1 MSAMGGP
8 RRGFAFATAIAV
20 LVGIASPLPAQEAPE
35 PGRGYPA
42 ADWPFAG
49 GDWTSSRHSTLAD
62 ITTENV
68 DRLGGAWVTRLPGGV
83 SSRATPVV
91 DDGVLYLSGGANVFA
106 IDGRTGETVWRWEAD
121 TSDEGVAR
129 VPSWQGVGLG
139 DGLVFVGLRSAE
151 VAALRRETGELVWAA
166 PVGSIPRQSGESVTT
181 APMHARGTVFVGI
194 ANGDSGGQGRVVAL
208 DAATG
213 ERRWTFFVVPRPG
226 EFGHETWPQDSEVW
240 RLGGGG
246 VWLVGAV
253 DPELGMVYF
262 VTGNPVPM
270 YGGEIRAGDNLF
282 TASVLALDMETGE
295 RRWHYQVVRHDIWDA
310 DIATPLLL
318 YEAEMDGRTRK
329 ALAAMRADGHLFL
342 FDRET
347 GEPIV
352 PIEERAVPQDEFLLT
367 APTQPFPAGESIL
380 PGCSFWRDRVP
391 PPFELS
397 CSFYTPPSRE
407 RQDVVALGAPI
418 PMVRVT
424 PMSFSPETGYLYAQG
439 RAHVGRAFRFDD
451 PWISD
456 NRGSGYL
463 RLTLPE
469 SSGVLA
475 AVDGRTGEV
484 AWKHELRGARLAT
497 SGPLTTAGGLLFWG
511 SADGRLEAF
520 DAGTGERLWAF
531 QAGPPGVR
539 LRPGPAVAYAAGGE
553 QRLAMAVGGEL
564 WAFALDGDVPA
575 RPAATEPLDD
585 LVRWIGPPPR
595 ATDTVETA
603 TLVENPI
610 AWSVG
615 GRRNAINEH
624 AFNPVRA
631 RVGVG
636 TRLRFVNNG
645 TMTHTIAAR
654 DGSWTTEA
662 LAPAMSGYV
671 TFDEPGT
678 FLYHCTE
685 HPWAIGEITV
695 EP

>member
-1 MSAMGGP
+1 
-8 RRGFAFATAIAV
+8 
-20 LVGIASPLPAQEAPE
+20 
-35 PGRGYPA
+35 
-42 ADWPFAG
+42 
-49 GDWTSSRHSTLAD
+49 
-62 ITTENV
+62 
-68 DRLGGAWVTRLPGGV
+68 
-83 SSRATPVV
+83 
-91 DDGVLYLSGGANVFA
+91 
-106 IDGRTGETVWRWEAD
+106 
-121 TSDEGVAR
+121 
-129 VPSWQGVGLG
+129 
-139 DGLVFVGLRSAE
+139 
-151 VAALRRETGELVWAA
+151 
-166 PVGSIPRQSGESVTT
+166 
-181 APMHARGTVFVGI
+181 
-194 ANGDSGGQGRVVAL
+194 
-208 DAATG
+208 
-213 ERRWTFFVVPRPG
+213 
-226 EFGHETWPQDSEVW
+226 
-240 RLGGGG
+240 
-246 VWLVGAV
+246 
-253 DPELGMVYF
+253 
-262 VTGNPVPM
+262 
-270 YGGEIRAGDNLF
+270 
-282 TASVLALDMETGE
+282 
-295 RRWHYQVVRHDIWDA
+295 
-310 DIATPLLL
+310 
-318 YEAEMDGRTRK
+318 
-329 ALAAMRADGHLFL
+329 
-342 FDRET
+342 
-347 GEPIV
+347 
-352 PIEERAVPQDEFLLT
+352 
-367 APTQPFPAGESIL
+367 
-380 PGCSFWRDRVP
+380 
-391 PPFELS
+391 
-397 CSFYTPPSRE
+397 
-407 RQDVVALGAPI
+407 
-418 PMVRVT
+418 
-424 PMSFSPETGYLYAQG
+424 
-439 RAHVGRAFRFDD
+439 RFDD

-671 TFDEPGT
+671 TLDEPGT